1 MDFHFQEQVRGGLLH
16 GLNTVGREGGVWNIH
31 MTKTLTRLTHWCSH
45 IAGSPVLI
53 RLKKKRKV
61 WIPLTINGSNVQKT
75 KQKKNYKVLTIQA
88 EAALRAGR
96 SRSNRTGGI
105 LSHGT
110 SQVSTSVARSLCLLK
125 APLITPLQK
134 HLLSSQKNYIWH
146 ISLCLPKVTLWELQ
160 YQVWCDH
167 GVWVRKM
174 ACGVIYSYY
183 DH

>member
-1 MDFHFQEQVRGGLLH
+1 MY
-16 GLNTVGREGGVWNIH
+16 
-31 MTKTLTRLTHWCSH
+31 
-45 IAGSPVLI
+45 
-53 RLKKKRKV
+53 KKQNK
-61 WIPLTINGSNVQKT
+61 
-75 KQKKNYKVLTIQA
+75 KKNYKVLTIQA

-96 SRSNRTGGI
+96 SRSNRTGSI

-110 SQVSTSVARSLCLLK
+110 SQVSTSVARSLWLLK

-183 DH
+183 DHLIHCVTRSDAVKFQMQLNLILFKSTKQCQCAKLLNYEANAGTGVTMSTSLY